1 MNLLHRLFQSRS
13 LRIDKQL
20 TAEGAASWMS
30 GLLIGSDVGG
40 ALTLFRD
47 IPRIT
52 PVFVIGAPQLTESYS
67 RALARHGRKAVC
79 IEGDK
84 AALAGLTYVYLE
96 LERQK
101 S

>member
-1 MNLLHRLFQSRS
+1 
-13 LRIDKQL
+13 
-20 TAEGAASWMS
+20 MS

-40 ALTLFRD
+40 ALALFPD
-47 IPRIT
+47 FPRTSPI
-52 PVFVIGAPQLTESYS
+52 FVIGAPQLTESYS
-67 RALARHGRKAVC
+67 RALARHGRKTVC

-84 AALAGLTYVYLE
+84 AALAGLAYVHLE